1 MPRKPRFI
9 IPGIPVHVV
18 QRGHNRSAVFFEDE
32 DYLAYVGWLKQAA
45 SRYSC
50 HVHAYVLMTNH
61 IHILATPE
69 DNEGIT
75 RMMQYIGRCYVPYI
89 NNKYD
94 RSGSL
99 WEGRYKASLVQEEAY
114 LLRCMRYIE
123 LNPVRAGM
131 VSRPGDYIW
140 SSHHSN
146 AYDGEEREGFL
157 SRHAIYQELADDEA
171 LRQAA
176 YLALFESVE
185 SVESV
190 ESDEALKQINAC
202 WQTGVPLGD
211 SRFKAEVESILGRK
225 VGHSRR
231 GRPSQS

>member
-1 MPRKPRFI
+1 MMPRKLRFI
-9 IPGIPVHVV
+9 IPGMPVHIV

-32 DYLAYVGWLKQAA
+32 DYLAYIGWLKQAA

-69 DNEGIT
+69 DNKGIT

-89 NNKYD
+89 NNKYG

-114 LLRCMRYIE
+114 LLRCMRYVE

-131 VSRPGDYIW
+131 VSGPGDYSW

-146 AYDGEEREGFL
+146 SYGGGGRDDFL
-157 SRHAIYQELADDEA
+157 DPHVIYQELAGDKVS
-171 LRQAA
+171 RQAA

-185 SVESV
+185 S
-190 ESDEALKQINAC
+190 DEALKKINAC

-211 SRFKAEVESILGRK
+211 SRFKAEVETILGRK
-225 VGHSRR
+225 VGYSRR
-231 GRPSQS
+231 GRPSEN

>member
-9 IPGIPVHVV
+9 IPGIPVHIV

-61 IHILATPE
+61 VHILATPE

-89 NNKYD
+89 NNKYG

-131 VSRPGDYIW
+131 VSRPADYIW
-140 SSHHSN
+140 SSHNSN
-146 AYDGEEREGFL
+146 AYDDDGVTREDFL
-157 SRHAIYQELADDEA
+157 SPHVIYHELADDKA
-171 LRQAA
+171 LRQSA
-176 YLALFESVE
+176 YLTLF
-185 SVESV
+185 ESV

-211 SRFKAEVESILGRK
+211 CRFKAEVESILGRK

-231 GRPSQS
+231 GRPSQN